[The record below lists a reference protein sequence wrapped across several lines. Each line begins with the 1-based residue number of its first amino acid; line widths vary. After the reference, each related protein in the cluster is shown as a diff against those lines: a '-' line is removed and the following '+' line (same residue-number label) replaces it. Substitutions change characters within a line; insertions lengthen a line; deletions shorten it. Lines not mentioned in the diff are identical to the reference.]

1 MEDINQTFNKVTRRE
16 RVNDNVESDR
26 RTSVGDDRS
35 NVSRDTPIVPHN
47 IDNIITHVKKRFNN
61 PKFQTYRDNV
71 FKNVPR
77 DAKTMPREPIESKTL
92 LFLTRMM
99 QTYFPHLIEYD
110 RDTPNANNKEAI
122 IRLMKKLMSMEGYKN
137 SYDNPLASIPH
148 DDSKTELTKTHQ
160 LCLMALTNAAYYY
173 FPTILQ

>member
-137 SYDNPLASIPH
+137 SYDNPLASIPN
-148 DDSKTELTKTHQ
+148 DDSKNSPRLTS
-160 LCLMALTNAAYYY
+160 CA
-173 FPTILQ
+173 